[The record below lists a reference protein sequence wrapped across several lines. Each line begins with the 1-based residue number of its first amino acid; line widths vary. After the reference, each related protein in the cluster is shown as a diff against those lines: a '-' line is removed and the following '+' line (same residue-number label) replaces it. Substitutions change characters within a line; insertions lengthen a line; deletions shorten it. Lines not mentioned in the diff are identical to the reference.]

1 MGRKGRLR
9 DLVLRSAAAMSVIGA
24 ASCSIADAER
34 EEYVMAT
41 INLTGGS
48 MATKAADPDESLITD
63 ISLMV
68 FDEHGDAEECT
79 WLTDGRTS
87 YRMRLIKGKKYII
100 CACANFGYR
109 VYADNIAELDEITY
123 HLAYPDEYR
132 EGIPMCARTE
142 TVVTKDSEIS
152 VTLERL
158 MSKISLKIDRTM
170 LSEDVEMNVRSA
182 LIGNCPRVTKVFTG
196 NRAEDE
202 DDCFPL
208 GFYRNELQ
216 TAGLNSDA
224 GGGVSREI
232 SLYMLENLQG
242 EMPFHVGNDND
253 KIFSS
258 NDLRSQTCSYIEL
271 EMEYSSDTY
280 ISGSEGLIYR
290 FYLGEDRNN
299 LDVRRNTHYHITV
312 TPQDNGLTENSWRVD
327 KSGLTYIGP
336 TSLIQYPS
344 SYIEGEVGDRI
355 HIWCDLTPEDAPFDV
370 GVSYMEDDRKTGIY
384 DYELDKDGH
393 GATLTL
399 TGPGAGLI
407 YMEAGPPINDAALFY
422 IIVNVPE

>member
-1 MGRKGRLR
+1 MGRKGRLLN
-9 DLVLRSAAAMSVIGA
+9 LVLRQTAALVLISAAG
-24 ASCSIADAER
+24 CNLPDNECE
-34 EEYVMAT
+34 EEYVTST
-41 INLTGGS
+41 ISFTSGN
-48 MATKAADPDESLITD
+48 MATKAADPNESLITD

-68 FDEHGDAEECT
+68 FDEHGDAEECA
-79 WLTDGRTS
+79 WLTGGRTS
-87 YRMRLIKGKKYII
+87 HRTRLIKGKKYII
-100 CACANFGYR
+100 CACANFGYQ
-109 VYADNIAELDEITY
+109 VYADNIAELEEITY

-142 TVVTKDSEIS
+142 TVVIKDGEI
-152 VTLERL
+152 TLELERL
-158 MSKISLKIDRTM
+158 MSKISLRIDRSR
-170 LSEDVEMNVRSA
+170 LSEEVQMYVRSA

-196 NRAEDE
+196 NRVKDE

-216 TAGLNSDA
+216 TSALNSDA
-224 GGGVSREI
+224 GGGLSREI

-242 EMPFHVGNDND
+242 EMPVQTDKDSD
-253 KIFSS
+253 KIFSD
-258 NDLRSQTCSYIEL
+258 NDLRSRTCSYIEL
-271 EMEYSSDTY
+271 EMDYSSDTY
-280 ISGSEGLIYR
+280 ISRNEGLIYR

-299 LDVRRNTHYHITV
+299 LDVGRNSHYHITV
-312 TPQDNGLTENSWRVD
+312 TPEDHGLTENSWRVD

-344 SYIEGEVGDRI
+344 SYIEGKVGDKI
-355 HIWCDLTPEDAPFDV
+355 HIWCDLTPADAPFDV
-370 GVSYMEDDRKTGIY
+370 GIKYMEDDRKTGIY

-407 YMEAGPPINDAALFY
+407 YMEAGAPINDAALFY
-422 IIVNVPE
+422 IIVN

>member
-9 DLVLRSAAAMSVIGA
+9 DLVLRSAAAMSVITA
-24 ASCSIADAER
+24 AGCSLTETEK
-34 EEYVMAT
+34 EEYVT
-41 INLTGGS
+41 TDICFTGGN
-48 MATKAADPDESLITD
+48 MVTKAADPDESLITD
-63 ISLMV
+63 ISMMV
-68 FDEHGDAEECT
+68 FDEYGDAEECA
-79 WLTDGRTS
+79 WLTGGRTS
-87 YRMRLIKGKKYII
+87 HRTRLIKGKKYII
-100 CACANFGYR
+100 CACANFGYQ

-123 HLAYPDEYR
+123 HIAYPDEYR

-142 TVVTKDSEIS
+142 TVILKDGEII
-152 VTLERL
+152 VELERL
-158 MSKISLKIDRTM
+158 MSKISLRIDRSK

-182 LIGNCPRVTKVFTG
+182 MIGNCPRVTKVFTD
-196 NRAEDE
+196 NKAANEDS
-202 DDCFPL
+202 CFPL

-216 TAGLNSDA
+216 TAVLNSDA
-224 GGGVSREI
+224 GNGVSREI

-242 EMPFHVGNDND
+242 EMPGRIDKDSD
-253 KIFSS
+253 KIFGS
-258 NDLRSQTCSYIEL
+258 NDLRSHTCSYIEL
-271 EMEYSSDTY
+271 EIEYSSNTY
-280 ISGSEGLIYR
+280 ISGSDDLIYR
-290 FYLGEDRNN
+290 FYLGEDKNS

-344 SYIEGEVGDRI
+344 SYIEGEVGDKI
-355 HIWCDLTPEDAPFDV
+355 HIWCDLTPKDAPFDV
-370 GVSYMEDDRKTGIY
+370 GISYMEDDHKTGIY

-399 TGPGAGLI
+399 TAPGAGLI

-422 IIVNVPE
+422 IIVNMPE

>member
-1 MGRKGRLR
+1 MGRKGRLCSII
-9 DLVLRSAAAMSVIGA
+9 LRYAATMSVICATGCTFSA
-24 ASCSIADAER
+24 VER
-34 EEYVMAT
+34 DEYVMTT
-41 INLTGGS
+41 ISLTSGN
-48 MATKAADPDESLITD
+48 MVTKAADPDESLITD
-63 ISLMV
+63 ISLMI

-79 WLTDGRTS
+79 WLTDGQSSHRT
-87 YRMRLIKGKKYII
+87 RLIKGKRYII
-100 CACANFGYR
+100 CACANFGYQ
-109 VYADNIAELDEITY
+109 VYADKISELEEITY
-123 HLAYPDEYR
+123 HIAYPDEYR
-132 EGIPMCARTE
+132 EGIPMYARTE
-142 TVVTKDSEIS
+142 TVISKDSEIT
-152 VTLERL
+152 VALERL
-158 MSKISLKIDRTM
+158 MSKISLRIDRSM

-182 LIGNCPRVTKVFTG
+182 LIGNCPRVSKVFTD
-196 NRAEDE
+196 NKVTDEDE
-202 DDCFPL
+202 CFPF
-208 GFYRNELQ
+208 GFYRNELE
-216 TAGLNSDA
+216 TSALNYSTGKA
-224 GGGVSREI
+224 ISKEI

-242 EMPFHVGNDND
+242 KIYPHIDNDMD
-253 KIFSS
+253 KIF
-258 NDLRSQTCSYIEL
+258 DKDALLSQTCSYIEL
-271 EMEYSSDTY
+271 EIEYSSDTY

-312 TPQDNGLTENSWRVD
+312 TPQDTGLSENSWRVD
-327 KSGLTYIGP
+327 KSDLTYIGP

-370 GVSYMEDDRKTGIY
+370 GISYMEDDRRTGIY

-422 IIVNVPE
+422 IIVNMPE